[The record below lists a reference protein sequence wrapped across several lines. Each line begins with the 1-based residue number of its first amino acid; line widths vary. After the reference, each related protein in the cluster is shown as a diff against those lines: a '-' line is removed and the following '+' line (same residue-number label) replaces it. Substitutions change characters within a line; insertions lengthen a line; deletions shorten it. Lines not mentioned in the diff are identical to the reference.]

1 MNMSRI
7 GLALIGLLAVS
18 SCSPGADLPAAD
30 RTIAAFHT
38 ALNAGQFARIYAT
51 SSADMKAATTGE
63 KFTSLLAA
71 VHRKL
76 GAFKSGSRTSWND
89 SVTTNGH
96 YVTIS
101 YAAKYERGEAV
112 ENFVLAIADG
122 KSSLA
127 GYHVNSDALILN

>member
-1 MNMSRI
+1 MSRTS
-7 GLALIGLLAVS
+7 LAFIGLLAVS

-38 ALNAGQFARIYAT
+38 ALNAGQFGQIYAT
-51 SSADMKAATTGE
+51 SSTAMKAATKQE
-63 KFTSLLAA
+63 KLTSLLAA

-76 GAFKSGSRTSWND
+76 GNFKSGSRTGWND

-101 YAAKYERGEAV
+101 YAAKYARGDAV

-122 KSSLA
+122 KPSLA
-127 GYHVNSDALILN
+127 GYNINSDALILN